1 MTEIIGQALFPHFCL
16 GCGEEGKL
24 LCNNCIEHEG
34 AHLSGVFWCSVCG
47 TPSPWGQT
55 CLDCR
60 EQSEFEAVVSMAIYG
75 RPIPQRLLQVWK
87 YQSVTEAGEILSD
100 LFQNF
105 LHRNQ
110 AMIKLFFRGAEIV
123 PVPLHPFRLA
133 ERGFNQ
139 AEDVAKSLSS
149 VSGLPVRKDLLKRR
163 WQWKK
168 QATISDEAKRSV
180 NAAGTVT
187 IRSSV
192 SVPER
197 IVLVDDVMTT
207 GATLNLCARELKKA
221 GCQKVYA
228 ITVLRG

>member
-1 MTEIIGQALFPHFCL
+1 
-16 GCGEEGKL
+16 
-24 LCNNCIEHEG
+24 
-34 AHLSGVFWCSVCG
+34 
-47 TPSPWGQT
+47 
-55 CLDCR
+55 
-60 EQSEFEAVVSMAIYG
+60 MAIYG